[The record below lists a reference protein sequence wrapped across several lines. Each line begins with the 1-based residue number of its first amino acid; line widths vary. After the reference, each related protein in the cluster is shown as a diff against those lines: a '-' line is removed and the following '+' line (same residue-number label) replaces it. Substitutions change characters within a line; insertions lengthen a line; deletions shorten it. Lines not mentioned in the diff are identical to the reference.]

1 VAFAPTW
8 VPTADSGHMGDTMRI
23 TGDGLYLIAGLAL
36 LIGAVLPRLL
46 KRYAVSA
53 PIAFVGAGLLLGLV
67 VDPDRLSPIAEPELT
82 EHLAELT
89 VLIALM
95 GVGLAIDRP
104 IGWRRWQV
112 TWRLLLVAMP
122 ACVAAVAGIGWLLG
136 LAPAVALLLA
146 AVLAP
151 TDPVLASDV
160 QVQGP
165 STGEGAEPEEDDEV
179 RFALTSEAGL
189 NDGLAF
195 PLVYLAVFAATKGA
209 VGDWALEWVAWEL
222 IGKTV
227 IGLVTGVVAGRLLGR
242 MAFSAPLPSFRL
254 ADSREPVL
262 ALAMT
267 LGVYGLAE
275 LLHGYGFLAVFVA
288 ALTLR
293 AAERAHNFHEELHSF
308 LEQLEHILT
317 WGILMLL
324 GVAVTGGILEPL
336 TLSGVLIGLLLVLVI
351 RPLVGW
357 LSLQRTPMRQS
368 ERWVT
373 AAFGVRGVGSVFY
386 LAYAGSDFAAD
397 LPWLWATVAFT
408 VVLSVGVHGVA
419 ATPMMRM
426 LEGRRN
432 GS

>member
-1 VAFAPTW
+1 
-8 VPTADSGHMGDTMRI
+8 
-23 TGDGLYLIAGLAL
+23 L
-36 LIGAVLPRLL
+36 LVGAVLPRLL
-46 KRYAVSA
+46 RRYAVSA
-53 PIAFVGAGLLLGLV
+53 PIAFVGAGLLLGLA
-67 VDPDRLSPIAEPELT
+67 VDRSRLSPIAEPVLT

-89 VLIALM
+89 ILVALM

-104 IGWRRWQV
+104 IGWHRWKV
-112 TWRLLLVAMP
+112 TWRLLFIAMP
-122 ACVAAVAGIGWLLG
+122 ACIAAIAGAGWLLG
-136 LAPAVALLLA
+136 LAPATALLLG

-195 PLVYLAVFAATKGA
+195 PFVYAAVFAVTKGA
-209 VGDWALEWVAWEL
+209 VGEWAFEWFAWDL

-227 IGLVTGVVAGRLLGR
+227 IGVAIGVGAGWLLGR
-242 MAFSAPLPSFRL
+242 MAFSAPSRTFRL

-275 LLHGYGFLAVFVA
+275 VVHGYGFIAVFVA

-293 AAERAHNFHEELHSF
+293 AAERSHDFHEELHGF
-308 LEQLEHILT
+308 IEQLEHILT
-317 WGILMLL
+317 WGILLLL
-324 GVAVTGGILEPL
+324 GVAITGGLLKPL
-336 TLSGVLIGLLLVLVI
+336 TWAGALLGVLLVLVI
-351 RPLVGW
+351 RPLTAWV
-357 LSLQRTPMRQS
+357 SLAGTPMRRS
-368 ERWVT
+368 ERWVA

-386 LAYAGSDFAAD
+386 LAYAGSDFGAD
-397 LPWLWATVAFT
+397 LPWLWATVGFT
-408 VVLSVGVHGVA
+408 VVLSVVVHGVA
-419 ATPMMRM
+419 ATPLMRM
-426 LEGRRN
+426 LDHRRDRLA
-432 GS
+432 

>member
-1 VAFAPTW
+1 MEI
-8 VPTADSGHMGDTMRI
+8 D
-23 TGDGLYLIAGLAL
+23 GDGLYLVAGIAL
-36 LIGAVLPRLL
+36 LVGAVLPRLL
-46 KRYAVSA
+46 RRYAISA
-53 PIAFVGAGLLLGLV
+53 PIAFVGAGLLLGLF
-67 VDPDRLSPIAEPELT
+67 VDRSRLNPIAEPELT

-89 VLIALM
+89 ILIALM

-104 IGWRRWQV
+104 IGWERWKI

-122 ACVAAVAGIGWLLG
+122 ACIAAIAGAGWLLG
-136 LAPAVALLLA
+136 LAPATALLLG

-195 PLVYLAVFAATKGA
+195 PFVYAAVFAVTKGA
-209 VGDWALEWVAWEL
+209 VGNWALEWFAWEL
-222 IGKTV
+222 VGKTV
-227 IGLVTGVVAGRLLGR
+227 IGVAIGVGAGWLLGK
-242 MAFSAPLPSFRL
+242 MAFSAPSRSFRL

-275 LLHGYGFLAVFVA
+275 VAHGYGFIAVFVA

-293 AAERAHNFHEELHSF
+293 SAERSHDFHEELHGF
-308 LEQLEHILT
+308 LEQFEHILT
-317 WGILMLL
+317 WGILLLL
-324 GVAVTGGILEPL
+324 GVAITGGLLKPL
-336 TLSGVLIGLLLVLVI
+336 TWAGAALGLLLVLVI
-351 RPLVGW
+351 RPVTAW
-357 LSLQRTPMRQS
+357 ISLTGMPLRRS
-368 ERWVT
+368 ERWV
-373 AAFGVRGVGSVFY
+373 ASAFGVRGVGSVFY
-386 LAYAGSDFAAD
+386 LAAAGADFSTD
-397 LPWLWATVAFT
+397 LPWLWATVGFT
-408 VVLSVGVHGVA
+408 VVLSVVVHGVA

-426 LEGRRN
+426 LDLRRDR
-432 GS
+432 S

>member
-1 VAFAPTW
+1 
-8 VPTADSGHMGDTMRI
+8 MRI
-23 TGDGLYLIAGLAL
+23 DGDGLFLVAGLAL
-36 LIGAVLPRLL
+36 LVGAILPRLL
-46 KRYAVSA
+46 RRYAISA
-53 PIAFVGAGLLLGLV
+53 PIAFLGAGLLLGLA
-67 VDPDRLSPIAEPELT
+67 VDRSHLSPIAEPALT
-82 EHLAELT
+82 EHLTELT
-89 VLIALM
+89 VLVALM

-104 IGWRRWQV
+104 IGWRRWSV
-112 TWRLLLVAMP
+112 TWRLLLIAMP
-122 ACVAAVAGIGWLLG
+122 ACVAAVAGVGWLLG
-136 LAPAVALLLA
+136 LAPATALLVG

-165 STGEGAEPEEDDEV
+165 TTGEGVEPEEDDEV

-195 PLVYLAVFAATKGA
+195 PLVYAAVFAATKGA
-209 VGDWALEWVAWEL
+209 VGDWALEWFAWNL
-222 IGKTV
+222 VGKTA
-227 IGLVTGVVAGRLLGR
+227 IGVGVGVGAGWLLGR

-254 ADSREPVL
+254 AYSREPVL

-275 LLHGYGFLAVFVA
+275 VLRGYGFVAVFVA

-293 AAERAHNFHEELHSF
+293 AAERNHEFHEELHSF

-317 WGILMLL
+317 WGILLLL
-324 GVAVTGGILEPL
+324 GVAITGGVLGPL
-336 TLSGVLIGLLLVLVI
+336 TPSGVAIGMLLVLVI
-351 RPLVGW
+351 RPLTAW
-357 LSLQRTPMRQS
+357 LSLHRTPMRRS

-373 AAFGVRGVGSVFY
+373 AAFGVRGVGSIYY
-386 LAYAGSDFAAD
+386 LAYAGAEFTED

-426 LEGRRN
+426 LERRR
-432 GS
+432 GW